1 MTVDPNDYR
10 LADFKLLLPSRPDTR
25 TLVIDAGDTRFL
37 RHLAGE
43 LGEVHAV
50 GMEPDPQPAAQPT
63 SGAGSNGTVR
73 RLARPEGLYDL
84 VFSDSLE
91 AARHLCPGGTLCH
104 LASDSRN
111 TRSPLLEGLKPIGR
125 WRAFPSWPD
134 FRVLIPEHA
143 AGWRAAVHG
152 LRLLPMRSSLGL
164 LAQLHPAIAAWKLPG
179 HGIALYRREPEG
191 ASSPTSL
198 LEAADAA
205 LVSATGRDPDSPG
218 FDPMCWIP
226 VSGRLGPGNPIL
238 AFRMDSLGGLRRLIK
253 LARYPEADH
262 LPLEAQKLESIEKA
276 LGPELATPVIRPTA
290 STRINGRAVLA
301 YDYVPTFAFFGLR
314 WRVQSRRRF
323 CRAMTEWLA
332 NIAHRTRREDG
343 RDTAERLHRVP
354 LRRLIERGIL
364 PPAMQAEARQALAWL
379 DAQPT
384 LPTVFEHGDLGIYN
398 TRMTQ
403 ADGGDFRVLDWGS
416 STFDGIA
423 LGDLAYLLSSARAP
437 GKLGSSCL
445 RRYLQRLE
453 LPEEAAAPLWFAY
466 LARRWAELD
475 TVRAPF
481 EGDPGSGGGVLLAIH
496 AQVTPYLDHLA
507 GG

>member
-1 MTVDPNDYR
+1 MNIDPNDYR
-10 LADFKLLLPSRPDTR
+10 LADLKLLLPLRPDAR
-25 TLVIDAGDTRFL
+25 ALVIDAEETRFL
-37 RHLAGE
+37 RHLVGE

-50 GMEPDPQPAAQPT
+50 GMEPDAQSTPLPT
-63 SGAGSNGTVR
+63 SGASSSGTVR
-73 RLARPEGLYDL
+73 RSARPEGLYDL

-91 AARHLCPGGTLCH
+91 AARHLLPGGTLCH
-104 LASDSRN
+104 LACDTRDSR
-111 TRSPLLEGLKPIGR
+111 SPPIEGLKPMGR

-134 FRVLIPEHA
+134 FRVLIPENA
-143 AGWRAAVHG
+143 PGWRAAIRG
-152 LRLLPMRSSLGL
+152 LRLLPMRSWLGL

-191 ASSPTSL
+191 SPVPASL

-205 LVSATGRDPDSPG
+205 LVSTAGRKPDRPG
-218 FDPMCWIP
+218 FDPMSWVP

-238 AFRMDSLGGLRRLIK
+238 AFRTDRSGGLRRLIK
-253 LARYPEADH
+253 LARYPNANH
-262 LPLEAQKLESIEKA
+262 LPQEAQKVQFIDKA
-276 LGPELATPVIRPTA
+276 LGPELATRVIRPTA
-290 STRINGRAVLA
+290 LTRIDGRAALA

-323 CRAMTEWLA
+323 CLAMTEWLA
-332 NIAHRTRREDG
+332 TVALVTRREDG
-343 RDTAERLHRVP
+343 RATAGRLHRAP

-364 PPAMQAEARQALAWL
+364 PPAMQAEASLALAWL
-379 DAQPT
+379 DAQAT

-398 TRMTQ
+398 TRMTR
-403 ADGGDFRVLDWGS
+403 ADGSDFRVLDWGS
-416 STFDGIA
+416 STVDGIA

-445 RRYLQRLE
+445 RRYLQCLE

-475 TVRAPF
+475 TVRAPV
-481 EGDPGSGGGVLLAIH
+481 EGDQGSGGGALLAIH
-496 AQVTPYLDHLA
+496 AQVRPYLDRLA

>member
-1 MTVDPNDYR
+1 V
-10 LADFKLLLPSRPDTR
+10 
-25 TLVIDAGDTRFL
+25 
-37 RHLAGE
+37 HL
-43 LGEVHAV
+43 
-50 GMEPDPQPAAQPT
+50 
-63 SGAGSNGTVR
+63 
-73 RLARPEGLYDL
+73 LARPEGLYDL

-91 AARHLCPGGTLCH
+91 AARHLCPGGILCH
-104 LASDSRN
+104 LASDSRT

-143 AGWRAAVHG
+143 AGWRSAVRG
-152 LRLLPMRSSLGL
+152 LRVLPMRSWLGL
-164 LAQLHPAIAAWKLPG
+164 LAQLHPRIAAWTLPG
-179 HGIALYRREPEG
+179 YRIAIYRRESDG
-191 ASSPTSL
+191 VSSPTSL

-205 LVSATGRDPDSPG
+205 LLKAAGREPARRE
-218 FDPMCWIP
+218 FAPMGWLP

-238 AFRMDSLGGLRRLIK
+238 AFRMDPSGNLRRLIK

-262 LPLEAQKLESIEKA
+262 LPQEAQKLQFIDKA
-276 LGPELATPVIRPTA
+276 LGPELATRVIRPTA
-290 STRINGRAVLA
+290 STRIHGRAALA

-314 WRVQSRRRF
+314 WRAQSRLRF
-323 CRAMTEWLA
+323 CLAMTEWLA
-332 NIAHRTRREDG
+332 AVALVTRREDG
-343 RDTAERLHRVP
+343 SATSERLHRAP
-354 LRRLIERGIL
+354 LRQLIERDIL
-364 PPAMQAEARQALAWL
+364 PPKIQAEARQALAWL

-437 GKLGSSCL
+437 GRLGSSCL

-453 LPEEAAAPLWFAY
+453 LPEAAAAPLWFAY

-475 TVRAPF
+475 TVRAPV

-496 AQVTPYLDHLA
+496 AQVTPYLDRLA
-507 GG
+507 SG